1 MDKQDEALKLLKDI
15 KNISHLIEQLQEQI
29 EVTYTELTNTTVKPK
44 EINVQVSLPSDP
56 MAEKVVQLVEY
67 QNELQEQQAELI
79 AKKNTAIRVVKRLEI
94 EEQQLLL
101 YRYFKGLT
109 IEQVADKMGFA
120 SYHWTWEK
128 IHRAETSFIEN
139 Y

>member
-15 KNISHLIEQLQEQI
+15 KAITHLIEQMQEQI
-29 EVTYTELTNTTVKPK
+29 DITFTELTNTTVKPK

-79 AKKNTAIRVVKRLEI
+79 SKKNTAIKVIKLLEI
-94 EEQQLLL
+94 EEQQLLI

-109 IEQVADKMGFA
+109 IEQVADKMGFS
-120 SYHWTWEK
+120 SYHWAWEK
-128 IHRAETSFIEN
+128 IHRAETAFIEK